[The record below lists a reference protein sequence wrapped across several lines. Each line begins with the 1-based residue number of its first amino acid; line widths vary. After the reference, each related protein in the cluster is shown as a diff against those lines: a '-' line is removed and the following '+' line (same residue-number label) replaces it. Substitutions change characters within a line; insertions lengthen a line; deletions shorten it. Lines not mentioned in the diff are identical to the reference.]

1 MGDWAEGFDALWL
14 SLGVTLGAVAVICLV
29 GVPLAYVMSHA
40 RFRGKSLIEAVLV
53 LPLVLPPTVVGYVL
67 IVMLGARGVLG
78 QYLNGWTGYSIMFR
92 PEGAVLAAAAVAL
105 PMFYLP
111 ARSAFAGVDRA
122 YEEAGRSLGASRGR
136 VFWRITMP
144 LAMRGLVSGLVLAFA
159 RGLGEFGA
167 TLMVFGWQPGRQTLP
182 IVIYA
187 KYEQGD
193 LAGAFPA
200 AVMLTV
206 LSLVLVGVYNQSGLG
221 VQRRS

>member
-1 MGDWAEGFDALWL
+1 MQDWSESLGALWV
-14 SLGVTLGAVAVICLV
+14 SLGVTLGAVVLICVV

-40 RFRGKSLIEAVLV
+40 RFRGKSVVEALLV
-53 LPLVLPPTVVGYVL
+53 LPLVLPPTVVGYGM
-67 IVMLGARGVLG
+67 IMLLGSRGVLG
-78 QYLNGWTGYSIMFR
+78 QYLKEWTGYSVMFR

-111 ARSAFAGVDRA
+111 ARAAFAGVDRSL
-122 YEEAGRSLGASRGR
+122 EEAGRSLGASRGR
-136 VFWRITMP
+136 VFWRITLP
-144 LAMRGLVSGLVLAFA
+144 LALRGLMSGLVLAFA

-167 TLMVFGWQPGRQTLP
+167 TLMVFGWQPGKQTLP

-187 KYEQGD
+187 KYEQGE

-206 LSLVLVGVYNQSGLG
+206 LSLVLVGAYNRSGLG
-221 VQRRS
+221 QQRRG